1 VQVQEKYAGMQ
12 LVEIAEEVASQWKIC
27 APFPPKHVLAKY
39 EKWMGY
45 TREIEHLKRIA
56 ASPACRRIR
65 TVHGKLEAAVR
76 KRDRLIVPR
85 QYISWAH
92 IAAFCEKLT
101 EREVE
106 AKRSGCDAR

>member
-1 VQVQEKYAGMQ
+1 MQVQEKYAGMQ
-12 LVEIAEEVASQWKIC
+12 LVEIAEEVAAQWKIC

-45 TREIEHLKRIA
+45 TREIEHLNRLA

-65 TVHGKLEAAVR
+65 TVHGKLEAALR

-85 QYISWAH
+85 CYVSWAH
-92 IAAFCEKLT
+92 IAAFCEALAK
-101 EREVE
+101 REVE
-106 AKRSGCDAR
+106 AKRSDAR